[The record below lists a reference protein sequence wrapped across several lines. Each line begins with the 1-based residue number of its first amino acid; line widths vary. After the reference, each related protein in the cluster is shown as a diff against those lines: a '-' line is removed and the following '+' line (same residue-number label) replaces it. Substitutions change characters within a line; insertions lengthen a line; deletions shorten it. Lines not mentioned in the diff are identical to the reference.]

1 MPWKEAGPVLERT
14 RFIEYYLSGFFTIT
28 ELAARYGVNRRTLHK
43 WLARH
48 DAGGANGLVDR
59 PRTPLNSPQE
69 TDQDVVAKIISFRK
83 RFPFMGPRKIIAR
96 LTELHPRVAWPAA
109 STAGD
114 ILRRA
119 DLVTPRRRR
128 NPPAHPLRAR
138 AVPLEP
144 NDLMTVDY
152 KGQFLL
158 GNREYCYPLTIVDH
172 VSRYLLACDGFLSTE
187 QAHTRRVF
195 ERVFRDH
202 GLPRAILSDNG
213 SPFGSPG
220 LARLSRLSLWWIR
233 LGINVERIVPGHPEQ
248 NGAHERMHRTLK
260 AQTTH
265 PPEATLKRQQVRFDR
280 FVDEYNNER
289 PHEALGQKRPAT
301 MYTASPRPYP
311 ESLPPIDYPGHL
323 EIRKVD
329 DRGAIRWK
337 NEKLFL
343 SHTLMGEMVGL
354 EEVDDGVWSLYYSSV
369 LLARFDERDRRFY
382 G

>member
-1 MPWKEAGPVLERT
+1 MPWKETGPVLERT
-14 RFIEYYLSGFFTIT
+14 RFIEDYLSGFFTIT
-28 ELAARYGVNRRTLHK
+28 ELAARYHVSRRTLHK

-48 DAGGANGLVDR
+48 DVDGAKGLADR
-59 PRTPLNSPQE
+59 PRTPLHSPQQ
-69 TDQDVVAKIISFRK
+69 TAQDVVAKIVAFRR
-83 RFPFMGPRKIIAR
+83 RFPFMGPRKILAR
-96 LTELHPRVAWPAA
+96 LTELHPRVEWPAA
-109 STAGD
+109 STIGD
-114 ILRRA
+114 ILCRA
-119 DLVTPRRRR
+119 DLVTPRPRR

-138 AVPLEP
+138 AVPVSP

-158 GNREYCYPLTIVDH
+158 GNHQYCYPLTIVDH
-172 VSRYLLACDGFLSTE
+172 VSRYLLACDAFLSTE
-187 QAHTRRVF
+187 QGHTRRVF
-195 ERVFRDH
+195 ERIFRQH

-260 AQTTH
+260 AQTTR
-265 PPEATLKRQQVRFDR
+265 PPEATLKGQQVRFDR
-280 FVDEYNNER
+280 FIDEYNNER
-289 PHEALGQKRPAT
+289 PHEALGQKRPVT
-301 MYTASPRPYP
+301 LYTASTRPYP
-311 ESLPPIDYPGHL
+311 ESLPPIEYPGHL

-329 DRGAIRWK
+329 DRGMIRWK

-343 SHTLMGEMVGL
+343 SHTLLGEMVGL